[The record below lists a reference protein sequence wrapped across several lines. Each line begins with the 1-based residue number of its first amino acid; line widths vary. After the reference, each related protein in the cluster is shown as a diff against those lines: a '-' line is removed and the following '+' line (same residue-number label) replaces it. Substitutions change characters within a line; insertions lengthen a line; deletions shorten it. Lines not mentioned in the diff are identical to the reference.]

1 MDLNGALV
9 VITGGSRGI
18 GAELG
23 RQFANEGARVVLV
36 SRSESNLSRVA
47 SEIGGSYHL
56 ADLTDPQVV
65 DSLVDEIAK
74 VHGPID
80 VFVNNAGVE
89 TIGALVNV
97 EAQALRNAIRLNLE
111 ASFMLSRHVTRH
123 MLRRGKGH
131 LVNMSSLLA
140 TIAVPGLASY
150 CGTKAGVAHFSE
162 TLRRELKGTR
172 VRLTVVA
179 PGAVATV
186 MMDRLGGIGQY
197 HSAVLERFKKLSF
210 LPQVQPEEVAAA
222 AVNAVIHNKEM
233 VRIPARYLPLQYL
246 TEVPRRLV
254 RATVADVD
262 LVPQISEFGD
272 LMLEARED
280 KIWPIDNDASARW
293 PLYTRGNVAEV
304 FPEVVYPL
312 TWSTFGVRAE
322 QGWRRAFIRMGLIQP
337 GDLDPG
343 EQFTLLGC
351 FGGYLYV
358 NASFIRLLGVRA
370 PGASISMVDVGFF
383 GDSEAPPY
391 EQRKGDRSLRS
402 TRQIASELLRN
413 SKKVDFSELQRDRQ
427 LILSVADTYPGN
439 DASDDELLA
448 YFDWIGDSFS
458 RVFERHIY
466 NTFMMNLAVG
476 TLTQICERVGASDK
490 VVTLL
495 SGIGDVDSTQLAT
508 ELWLLA
514 RRAEANPVVRDHF
527 SLGVSGV
534 LDRLRTERS
543 AQDWCASFDD
553 FIERH
558 GARGPNEWDQG
569 SETWAYRPHLVM
581 SIIDQ
586 LRKAPETNEP
596 LLREQDQRRI
606 REQASEEIRES
617 LGTLERTIFDRVLAT
632 SQRFSRARE
641 MSKTTAVLSSQN
653 ARRVRVELSKRIIE
667 RGGPRDRLSCALL
680 TRSEFEDALNNAP
693 DYVTVAGERRSLYE
707 QLSALEPP
715 HVFRGEIPPTKT
727 WIRRELERDLL
738 GRKNLAGIGGSPG
751 VVRGI
756 ARVIGSPEEI
766 FKLSPGDVMIAPMT
780 DPSWTPLFLACSAV
794 VVDVGSVMSHAV
806 IVSRELGIPCVVGT
820 KQGTS
825 LIPDGAEVEVDGST
839 GQVVLL

>member
-23 RQFANEGARVVLV
+23 RQFANEGAKVVLV

-47 SEIGGSYHL
+47 AEIGGAYHI
-56 ADLTDPQVV
+56 ADLTNPDIV
-65 DSLVDEIAK
+65 DSLVDDIAAI
-74 VHGPID
+74 HGPID

-123 MLRRGKGH
+123 MLRRGQGH

-150 CGTKAGVAHFSE
+150 CGTKAGIAHFSE

-222 AVNAVIHNKEM
+222 AIDAVKTNKEL

-262 LVPQISEFGD
+262 MVPRISEFGD

-280 KIWPIDNDASARW
+280 RIWPVDNEASARW

-312 TWSTFGVRAE
+312 TWSAFGVRAE

-337 GDLDPG
+337 GDLEPG

-370 PGASISMVDVGFF
+370 PGASLAMVDVGFF
-383 GDSEAPPY
+383 GDSTPPPY
-391 EQRKGDRSLRS
+391 EARKGDRSLRS
-402 TRQIASELLRN
+402 TRQIARELLKN
-413 SKKVDFSELQRDRQ
+413 SKKIDFSELQRDRQ
-427 LILSVADTYPGN
+427 LILSVADTYPGD
-439 DASDDELLA
+439 DASDEDLLT

-476 TLTQICERVGASDK
+476 TLTQICERVGARDQ

-495 SGIGDVDSTQLAT
+495 SGIGNVDSTQLAT

-527 SLGVSGV
+527 GLGVSGA

-553 FIERH
+553 FISRY

-569 SETWAYRPHLVM
+569 SETWAYRPDLVM
-581 SIIDQ
+581 ATIDQ
-586 LRKAPETNEP
+586 LRKAPEENEP
-596 LLREQDQRRI
+596 LHRERELRQKREEVTEEVRSKLNAIERRV
-606 REQASEEIRES
+606 
-617 LGTLERTIFDRVLAT
+617 FDRVLAT
-632 SQRFSRARE
+632 SHRYSRARE
-641 MSKTTAVLSSQN
+641 MSKTTAVMSSQN

-680 TRSEFEDALNNAP
+680 TRSEFEDALSNP
-693 DYVTVAGERRSLYE
+693 SDYVTVAGERRMLYE

-715 HVFRGEIPPTKT
+715 HVFRGEVPPINT
-727 WIRRELERDLL
+727 WVRRELERDYF
-738 GRKNLAGIGGSPG
+738 GRKSLSGLGGAPG
-751 VVRGI
+751 VVRGV
-756 ARVIGSPEEI
+756 ARVINSPEEI
-766 FKLSPGDVMIAPMT
+766 DKLNPGDIMVAPMT

-820 KQGTS
+820 KQGSS
-825 LIPDGAEVEVDGST
+825 LIPDGAEVEVDGAA
-839 GQVVLL
+839 GEVILL